1 MCVLYAIVVEG
12 SIIKMSDVNVTPQ
25 KYLTFLKNV
34 SRFCGLTLTSDIW
47 NRQKPG
53 NCRQLLQCSVYLVTE
68 IAPFCVQGTEKNV
81 KCQCHPT

>member
-1 MCVLYAIVVEG
+1 
-12 SIIKMSDVNVTPQ
+12 MSNVNVTPQ

-34 SRFCGLTLTSDIW
+34 SRFLHLTPTSDIR

-53 NCRQLLQCSVYLVTE
+53 NCCQLSRCSVYLVTD
-68 IAPFCVQGTEKNV
+68 IATFCVHGTEKNV